1 MTDFDYLI
9 EVERIKSAKF
19 VFELEELVRKHTLSS
34 YEHYQLKL
42 SLHGN
47 INRYKIATLALKQ
60 FVAKS
65 KKPLPDFI
73 HDSIT
78 RLEQAV
84 LKFLITE
91 PISYEE
97 FIDCFQYKLGTIKC
111 SRSDQYNMGYP
122 ILKSIALIVGTNPQ
136 PYTFDWAHSSNPMYR
151 ELISGKANQ
160 IIELEHFK
168 QQNQLVNNTV
178 VELELANLYESI
190 KPDLTQVSEVH
201 EFVLQIDKVYSTIK
215 SKLNQ

>member
-9 EVERIKSAKF
+9 EVERIKSAKYAY
-19 VFELEELVRKHTLSS
+19 ELEELVRKHALSN
-34 YEHYQLKL
+34 YEHCILAL

-60 FVAKS
+60 FVTKS

-73 HDSIT
+73 HNSIT

-84 LKFLITE
+84 LKFLRTK

-97 FIDCFQYKLGTIKC
+97 FIDCFQYRLGTIKC

-190 KPDLTQVSEVH
+190 KPDLTQVSEAH
-201 EFVLQIDKVYSTIK
+201 EFVLQIDKVYNTIK
-215 SKLNQ
+215 SKLS

>member
-19 VFELEELVRKHTLSS
+19 VFELEELVRKHTLSN

-42 SLHGN
+42 SLHGT

-78 RLEQAV
+78 RLEQTV
-84 LKFLITE
+84 LKLLITE
-91 PISYEE
+91 PISYDE
-97 FIDCFQYKLGTIKC
+97 FIDCFQYRLGTIKC
-111 SRSDQYNMGYP
+111 SRSDQYNRGYP

-178 VELELANLYESI
+178 VELELANLYEDI
-190 KPDLTQVSEVH
+190 KPDLTQVSEADD
-201 EFVLQIDKVYSTIK
+201 FVCQIHTVYGTIK
-215 SKLNQ
+215 SKLSQ